1 VGETRVDLLHLLED
15 IRDAYPGALEETILT
30 EVLANALDSGAG
42 RIAITP
48 DPAAATLTVV
58 DDGAGM
64 RRRELARYHDVAA
77 STKTRGQGIG
87 FAGVGIKLG
96 LLVADE
102 VRTETRRGKSHVA
115 SSWHLASR
123 HRAPWRWVPP
133 AGLVDGRG
141 TAVRLHVRNSLSPL
155 LDAGFIETTVRRHF
169 EPLLDPQFAPL
180 LADHYP
186 RGVRIE
192 VAGRAL
198 GAEPFDMTESAPIG
212 VRVGRQRKLSAS
224 GYLCR
229 AAAPLPEHRR
239 GLGISTL
246 GKVIRCGWDWL
257 GLSPADPDRIGGLI
271 EVPAL
276 AESLTLNKADFVR
289 TGPRGATYLTYR
301 KAIQEAVA
309 RQLAA
314 WGDAR
319 DTAEEAQRRA
329 TRPLAREVERV
340 VAELADA
347 FPLLASLVEPR
358 PGAQGRLPISGRAA
372 AGAGAHAFVAT
383 SVLAAAEARP
393 EEPPRANGGE
403 SVARERPQPPVE
415 AARTDGASPERTPAR
430 YGLDLR
436 FEARPDDPEPGR
448 LVESTIWVNTAH
460 PAHRRAAA
468 SRAEGYHVAVVAALA
483 LARVAVEPSEEH
495 AFLNAFLT
503 RWGEAVE
510 GRRRRTGSG
519 RAGGQG

>member
-30 EVLANALDSGAG
+30 EVLANALDSGAS
-42 RIAITP
+42 RIGITP
-48 DPAAATLTVV
+48 DPTAATLTVV

-102 VRTETRRGKSHVA
+102 VHTETRRGKSHVA

-141 TAVRLHVRNSLSPL
+141 TAVRLRLRNALSPL

-180 LADHYP
+180 LAGHYP
-186 RGVRIE
+186 RGVHVE
-192 VAGRAL
+192 VGGRAL
-198 GAEPFDMTESAPIG
+198 GAETFAVTESAPIG
-212 VRVGRQRKLSAS
+212 VRVGRQRKPSAF
-224 GYLCR
+224 GYLSR

-246 GKVIRCGWDWL
+246 GKVIRYGWDWL

-340 VAELADA
+340 VGELADA

-358 PGAQGRLPISGRAA
+358 PGAQGRLPIAKRTA
-372 AGAGAHAFVAT
+372 AGGAARAFVAT
-383 SVLAAAEARP
+383 PLVTGAEERR
-393 EEPPRANGGE
+393 EPTVANDAE
-403 SVARERPQPPVE
+403 PLARERPQPPME
-415 AARTDGASPERTPAR
+415 AAHMDGASPERTPAR

-436 FEARPDDPEPGR
+436 FEARPDDPEPGG

-468 SRAEGYHVAVVAALA
+468 SRSEGYHVAVVAALA

-503 RWGEAVE
+503 HWGEAVE
-510 GRRRRTGSG
+510 GRRGARTGG
-519 RAGGQG
+519 R